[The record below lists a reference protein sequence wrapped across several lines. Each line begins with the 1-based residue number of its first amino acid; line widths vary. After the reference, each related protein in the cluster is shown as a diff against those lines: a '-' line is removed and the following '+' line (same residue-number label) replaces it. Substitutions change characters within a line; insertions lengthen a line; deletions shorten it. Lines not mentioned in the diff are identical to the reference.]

1 LRKFW
6 HTDKQHR
13 ATDVHLFTLPVGDL
27 LTLLPKIAIFEMNNM
42 ANMELDII
50 VRGRVS
56 GGAKG
61 EIVNTLKDCYRHFGS
76 KVPYKVEVLIT
87 DSEAIML
94 DYMRQEKFKMGI
106 IEDKHDDS
114 ICLYDI
120 WKGYPRIT
128 ISIEKLERY
137 SKGARPGLIRH
148 QSAHSVLHGSMA
160 YRIFK
165 IPEDC
170 QQIATI
176 KSIQLGTLEQ
186 VLQKLSLAVKDCE
199 ASKLLVQHE
208 YINCQL
214 AFALEWI
221 QLQMPNVV
229 GAKTGRIDRQQKF
242 ISQIE
247 MLQPILYSMPLIAA
261 PQSRKISLDKQ
272 VLLGRRIEELLHIQS
287 PNEQSRIL
295 QIANSISDSITEDT
309 HHNMDLALHQVM
321 SLA

>member
-1 LRKFW
+1 
-6 HTDKQHR
+6 
-13 ATDVHLFTLPVGDL
+13 
-27 LTLLPKIAIFEMNNM
+27 M

-50 VRGRVS
+50 VRGQVP

-76 KVPYKVEVLIT
+76 KVPYRVEVLIT
-87 DSEAIML
+87 DTEAILL
-94 DYMRQEKFKMGI
+94 DYMRQEKFKLGI
-106 IEDKHDDS
+106 LEDRHEEG

-128 ISIEKLERY
+128 ISVEKLESF
-137 SKGARPGLIRH
+137 SKSARPGLIRH

-170 QQIATI
+170 QQVASI
-176 KSIQLGTLEQ
+176 KSILPGTLEE

-199 ASKLLVQHE
+199 ASKLLVQHD
-208 YINCQL
+208 YVNCQL

-221 QLQMPNVV
+221 QPHLPAVA
-229 GAKTGRIDRQQKF
+229 GLKTPRHDRQQKF

-247 MLQPILYSMPLIAA
+247 MLQPVLYSLPLIAA

-272 VLLGRRIEELLHIQS
+272 VLLGRRLEEMLHIQS
-287 PNEQSRIL
+287 PGEQNKIL
-295 QIANSISDSITEDT
+295 QVANAICDSIGPDT
-309 HHNMDLALHQVM
+309 HQNMDVALHQSM